1 MMVKDNKIFFHIDF
15 AFILN
20 DAPGFDAPIFSI
32 PREVKKYLSPREWT
46 FFVALCGEAL
56 MVLRDNAGVIVNAC
70 TCLFA
75 ELPDITAI
83 QIRKYLLN
91 SLMVVE
97 DNSKVRGK
105 IYQLVEGGCSS
116 TQKEMKYMIHG
127 WAQKMQKT

>member
-32 PREVKKYLSPREWT
+32 PREVKKYLTPREWT
-46 FFVALCGEAL
+46 FFVALCGEAV
-56 MVLRDNAGVIVNAC
+56 MVLRENAGVIVNAC
-70 TCLFA
+70 TSLFA
-75 ELPDITAI
+75 ELPDISAV
-83 QIRKYLLN
+83 QIRKYLAN
-91 SLMVVE
+91 SLMVSE

-127 WAQKMQKT
+127 LAQKMAK

>member
-32 PREVKKYLSPREWT
+32 PREVKKYLTTREWT
-46 FFVALCGEAL
+46 FFVALCGEAV
-56 MVLRDNAGVIVNAC
+56 MVLRESAGAIINAC
-70 TCLFA
+70 TSLLT
-75 ELPDITAI
+75 EISPL
-83 QIRKYLLN
+83 QIRKYLVN
-91 SLMVVE
+91 SLMVSE

-127 WAQKMQKT
+127 LAQKMAQK